1 MPQKKIVNEYAKIAL
16 FSDDLVF
23 IEIMKRIFEKL
34 KIELQYT
41 VYKLFADASHVFKN
55 QKFDLILVD
64 NLIVGRSS
72 YELIYYLRIN
82 QKISCPIFYF
92 GVTDY
97 QGDKRSLLIG
107 ANVFINKP
115 FNPEDVTKTIQ
126 ETLKNKIK

>member
-1 MPQKKIVNEYAKIAL
+1 MNEYTKIAL
-16 FSDDLVF
+16 FSDDFVF
-23 IEIMKRIFEKL
+23 IEILKRIFEKL
-34 KIELQYT
+34 EIKVQFT
-41 VYKLFADASHVFKN
+41 VYKLFTDAEHVLKN

-72 YELIYYLRIN
+72 YELIYFLRIN

-115 FNPEDVTKTIQ
+115 FKPEDVTKNIQ
-126 ETLKNKIK
+126 EILKNKN